1 MAIDIQ
7 DEYSEQI
14 ERGGAIM
21 FVGSNNRT
29 QFNEMGQEHFDYLIH
44 KKLKPHH
51 VFLDVGCG
59 ALRTGQY
66 IIPYLN
72 NKNYYGLDRMPEL
85 VEYGLNDILPQE
97 TVFEKEPKFSVNDK
111 FNFDFVDK
119 PVDVAWC
126 QSLMSHLCKEDI
138 QTCLLNVKN
147 KMKPGGVIFFT
158 YFQKDGMEQIESDA
172 QKTHSKKDLY
182 YSEQYMNQIVRSC
195 NLETVYNGNIGHPR
209 GQWMYICKV

>member
-14 ERGGAIM
+14 ERSGAIM

-44 KKLKPHH
+44 KNLKPHH

-66 IIPYLN
+66 VIPYLN

-85 VEYGLNDILPQE
+85 IEYGLNDVLPQE
-97 TVFEKEPKFSVNDK
+97 TVFEKEPKC
-111 FNFDFVDK
+111 DFTVVISEK
-119 PVDVAWC
+119 
-126 QSLMSHLCKEDI
+126 KI
-138 QTCLLNVKN
+138 NKN
-147 KMKPGGVIFFT
+147 ISENLT
-158 YFQKDGMEQIESDA
+158 ESDMNIIRIMIN
-172 QKTHSKKDLY
+172 KLSTKEITDILSKSTKVSKK
-182 YSEQYMNQIVRSC
+182 EI
-195 NLETVYNGNIGHPR
+195 YNYCLKLKNE
-209 GQWMYICKV
+209 K